1 MAVNPDL
8 IIPEA
13 DVLADMEVLEEEGIQ
28 EMTEAV
34 EEEVAIE
41 METRIATV
49 DVVDGNTVKLKDSNY
64 VINLR

>member
-1 MAVNPDL
+1 MADNPDL

-13 DVLADMEVLEEEGIQ
+13 DVLADMEGLEEEGIQ

-34 EEEVAIE
+34 EEEAVIE
-41 METRIATV
+41 TETRIATA

-64 VINLR
+64 IIILR